1 MAGKIIKFMCFV
13 IAFVFFLQ
21 PCLKAGRV
29 EEKGDK
35 TIIHVVAF
43 GIPNPSR
50 TDTASRA
57 DYACYRN
64 FIDNYPKLFAQKYRK
79 KYESDPVRY
88 GKHKWDNVELQMH
101 PATGLTL
108 EGVETDL
115 LSIAGGMSP
124 DILYINFRK
133 SDNYIRNNF
142 LYPLDKPEDGYFSAL
157 TKDEINFRVHQKLW
171 PVIKRKGPD
180 GETHIWSMPT
190 GGALGKVLFYRKEL
204 FDEKN
209 IPYPDENWTWDDMY
223 DAARK
228 ITDPA
233 RGIYGILLGRGKHES
248 WYWCTYLWSAGGEI
262 MEYNEA
268 ADKWKCVF
276 DSREAAVALDFY
288 IKLSAENWTDAEG
301 KLRHGY
307 SSKTATT
314 DSANWD
320 RGEIGMMVGYVDEK
334 LFATINPDLVGMA
347 PLPKGPTGKRGGE
360 INSRMM
366 GLFSEIKDVA
376 VRDAAWEYLSFSNSP
391 SSMAINT
398 KVMVEGGLGRFI
410 NPKYLTMFG
419 YPEIIRMCP
428 KGWSEI
434 FNIAL
439 ETGRPEPYGKNS
451 NFAYDMMTV
460 PIVTAEELYLAGK
473 LPADEKERLDLL
485 QALLKEQCARANEI
499 MIGEISPKE
508 KLKRRV
514 VAAFALLAIILTFS
528 LIFRKI
534 FRLFTPPAT
543 EEGGSTNKWGLIKY
557 KWAYIILI
565 PAVLSILTWQYMP
578 LLRGSMMAFQ
588 DYKIVGASS
597 WIWLDNFASILFD
610 EFWWGA
616 LWNSLRYSFL
626 VIVMTFTPP
635 IILAILLQE
644 IPKGS
649 LLFRILFYLPA
660 INTGIVTILLWK
672 QFFEPSEKGM
682 LNAVFLH
689 IPALIYIL
697 AGIALLALMLV
708 FAWRLYLNSMRFSSF
723 CFAAVGVMLFSVCM
737 SLTWPILVHADETV
751 FAALRSLPSRL
762 FSVMGEPKRWL
773 GDPDT
778 SMISCII
785 PMLWAGMG
793 PGCLIY
799 LAALKGIPEDYY
811 EAADMDGATTVDKI
825 LFIVFPMLKALIVIN
840 FIGVFIGSWYSSADT
855 VLALTGGGAGT
866 EVAGLHIWYKAFTY
880 LNFGQA
886 TSMAWMLGFMLIGFT
901 VYQLQMLSKI
911 EFRAAG
917 VKK

>member
-1 MAGKIIKFMCFV
+1 MAL
-13 IAFVFFLQ
+13 AFVFILQ
-21 PCLKAGRV
+21 SSLKAGWIEAKDDRTV
-29 EEKGDK
+29 
-35 TIIHVVAF
+35 IHVVAF
-43 GIPNPSR
+43 GLPNPSM

-64 FIDNYPKLFAQKYRK
+64 FIDSYPKLFAQKYRK
-79 KYESDPVRY
+79 KYEADPARY
-88 GKHKWDNVELQMH
+88 GKYRWDNVEIQMH
-101 PATGLTL
+101 PATGLNL

-157 TKDEINFRVHQKLW
+157 TKDEIDFRVHPKLW
-171 PVIKRKGPD
+171 PVIRRKGAD
-180 GETHIWSMPT
+180 GQTHIWSMPL

-209 IPYPDENWTWDDMY
+209 IPYPDETWTWDDMY
-223 DAARK
+223 AAAKK
-228 ITDPA
+228 ITDPK
-233 RGIYGILLGRGKHES
+233 RGIYGILLGKGKHES
-248 WYWCTYLWSAGGEI
+248 WYWCTYLWSAGGDI
-262 MEYNEA
+262 MEYDEA

-276 DSREAAVALDFY
+276 DSREAAVALDYY
-288 IKLSAENWTDAEG
+288 IRLSAENWTDAEG
-301 KLRHGY
+301 KIRHGY
-307 SSKTATT
+307 SSKTAS
-314 DSANWD
+314 DAASSYIKWD
-320 RGEIGMMVGYVDEK
+320 RGEIGMMLGYVDEK

-366 GLFSEIKDVA
+366 GLFSEIKAVA

-391 SSMAINT
+391 ASMAINT

-410 NPKYLTMFG
+410 NPKYLTLFG

-428 KGWSEI
+428 KGWSQI
-434 FNIAL
+434 FDIAL

-460 PIVTAEELYLAGK
+460 PIVQAEELYLAGK
-473 LPADEKERLDLL
+473 LPGDETQRLNLL
-485 QALLKEQCARANEI
+485 QGLLKEQCARANEI

-508 KLKRRV
+508 KLKRRT
-514 VAAFALLAIILTFS
+514 VAAFALLAIIMTFS

-534 FRLFTPPAT
+534 FKLFTPPAT
-543 EEGGSTNKWGLIKY
+543 EEGGSTNKWGFVKY

-565 PAVLSILTWQYMP
+565 PGVLSILVWQYMP
-578 LLRGSMMAFQ
+578 LMRGSLMAFQ

-682 LNAVFLH
+682 LNAVFLY
-689 IPALIYIL
+689 IPAVVYII
-697 AGIALLALMLV
+697 AGIVLLALMLI
-708 FAWRLYLNSMRFSSF
+708 FAWRLYLNSMRFSAF
-723 CFAAVGVMLFSVCM
+723 CFVAVGVMLLSVCM
-737 SLTWPILVHADETV
+737 SLAWPILVHADETLL
-751 FAALRSLPSRL
+751 AALRSLPSRL
-762 FSVMGEPKRWL
+762 FLVMGEPKRWL
-773 GDPDT
+773 ADPDT

-911 EFRAAG
+911 EFKAAG
-917 VKK
+917 AK